1 MEITQVPATGPPI
14 GGPRSLPSTKQTP
27 NTHARRRPQPQLQS
41 PAAPQLAARPRR
53 VPVRSQA
60 VAHEPALAIHSAFS
74 PTYDQPA
81 QVDLHGGINGQH
93 QPGPAEHK
101 SQQPTRHDTVPRP
114 ARSLRYAR

>member
-14 GGPRSLPSTKQTP
+14 GGPRSLPSTKQT
-27 NTHARRRPQPQLQS
+27 RPTRTLGEDRSRNCNRPPPLS
-41 PAAPQLAARPRR
+41 SRPGPAR

-60 VAHEPALAIHSAFS
+60 VAHEPALAIHSFFS
-74 PTYDQPA
+74 
-81 QVDLHGGINGQH
+81 QVDLHGGINGQY